1 MTRLLPVLLLA
12 ALPGAALAQQ
22 APTPSFDDPRLQSVA
37 YDPAQPV
44 RLVAFP
50 NSTLTV
56 TLLSGDRIERLVI
69 SDPAAFDVD
78 VTGPGD
84 GLHIAP
90 LRADGA
96 ATLLVDTSLRRYEFD
111 LATGEGLAAAY
122 LVRFVDPRGS
132 PSAAAPTA
140 VRPMTGEY
148 RLTGDRTLQPSRI
161 GDDGQRTYLEWDEHQ
176 SLPAVF
182 GIGANG
188 EEEVVDGYMREGVF
202 TIDRVYGELVFRIDR
217 KRAKARR
224 VRGLGAG

>member
-1 MTRLLPVLLLA
+1 MRRLSVLLLA
-12 ALPGAALAQQ
+12 ALSGTATAQL

-37 YDPAQPV
+37 YDPARPV

-56 TLLSGDRIERLVI
+56 MLLTGDRIERLVL
-69 SDPAAFDVD
+69 SDPAAFNVD
-78 VTGPGD
+78 VTGQGD
-84 GLHIAP
+84 GLQIAP

-122 LVRFVDPRGS
+122 LVRFVDPGGS
-132 PSAAAPTA
+132 TGPGPGALAQ
-140 VRPMTGEY
+140 PMAEY
-148 RLTGDRTLQPSRI
+148 RLSGERDLLPTRI
-161 GDDGQRTYLEWDEHQ
+161 GDDGQRTYLEWDAYQ

-188 EEEVVDGYMREGVF
+188 EEEVVDGYMREGIF

-217 KRAKARR
+217 KRAQARR
-224 VRGLGAG
+224 VRELGTR

>member
-1 MTRLLPVLLLA
+1 M
-12 ALPGAALAQQ
+12 
-22 APTPSFDDPRLQSVA
+22 
-37 YDPAQPV
+37 
-44 RLVAFP
+44 
-50 NSTLTV
+50 
-56 TLLSGDRIERLVI
+56 
-69 SDPAAFDVD
+69 
-78 VTGPGD
+78 
-84 GLHIAP
+84 
-90 LRADGA
+90 RADGA

-132 PSAAAPTA
+132 PSAAATA
-140 VRPMTGEY
+140 ARPMTGEY